1 MPVDIS
7 ANTIPLDHI
16 DAQYMERLLAE
27 IVYAQKAWNAALTY
41 MRKRYNTPDSE
52 WQLNNIEA
60 GFERVVN
67 VEA

>member
-1 MPVDIS
+1 MDVQ
-7 ANTIPLDHI
+7 NQTIPLEPI

-27 IVYAQKAWNAALTY
+27 IVYAQKAWTNALTY

-52 WQLNNIEA
+52 WQLNNIET

-67 VEA
+67 VQA